1 MKKWFKGMSE
11 KKSRKETSSMS
22 AVSVIESTQWDP
34 NAISFSTLRKN
45 KNGGKTVYIQTTQA
59 KSKSFFLQLPFM
71 RSPYGLSAFTDDT
84 SGRTS
89 YSLDLS
95 LDSENDDAVA
105 LRKKLEAF
113 DDLIV
118 ETVAN
123 NSVEWLGKEFSAD
136 VLRQALYKP
145 LVRPGRDEYPSTIK
159 LKVRLERDGSFEP
172 ECFNMKRESFPL
184 DQIEKGQKVMTIV
197 EVASMWFIDQKF
209 GVTLRL
215 RQALC
220 EQSEKLPSFAFQGL
234 NLPEPEDEE
243 ESTASCG
250 EVDE

>member
-1 MKKWFKGMSE
+1 
-11 KKSRKETSSMS
+11 MS
-22 AVSVIESTQWDP
+22 AVAVIESNQWDP

-45 KNGGKTVYIQTTQA
+45 KNGGKTVYVQTTQA

-95 LDSENDDAVA
+95 LDSENIGGRAPQKVGGIRRSHRRDRRQQLCRMA
-105 LRKKLEAF
+105 
-113 DDLIV
+113 
-118 ETVAN
+118 
-123 NSVEWLGKEFSAD
+123 GKEFSAD

-172 ECFNMKRESFPL
+172 ECFNMKRESLPL

-197 EVASMWFIDQKF
+197 EVASMCSSIKSS
-209 GVTLRL
+209 
-215 RQALC
+215 A
-220 EQSEKLPSFAFQGL
+220 
-234 NLPEPEDEE
+234 
-243 ESTASCG
+243 
-250 EVDE
+250 

>member
-1 MKKWFKGMSE
+1 
-11 KKSRKETSSMS
+11 
-22 AVSVIESTQWDP
+22 
-34 NAISFSTLRKN
+34 
-45 KNGGKTVYIQTTQA
+45 
-59 KSKSFFLQLPFM
+59 M